1 MTFRRLITRAVL
13 ALICVT
19 FAVTASRAEVPLTLS
34 GQAAEGGLM
43 FGKTNPGATVAL
55 DGVPVPVSPD
65 GHFLLGFGRDSAGS
79 KSLLIRLGAETMT
92 RDIAVQD
99 RDFKI
104 ERIDGLPQRKVTPDP
119 KALARI
125 RAEKALMAAAKT
137 DSDPKAGYLDGFV
150 WPVIGRVSGVYGS
163 QRVLN
168 GKPRRPHYGTD
179 VAAPEGTPVRAI
191 AGGRVAFVHPGMFF
205 NGKTVLI
212 DHGLGLRSVYI
223 HMHETRVK
231 VGQRVEAGVV
241 IGAVGMTGRATGPH
255 LHFALTL
262 TDTPIDP
269 ELVLAPMGQ

>member
-1 MTFRRLITRAVL
+1 MTFRRLITRVVL

-34 GQAAEGGLM
+34 GQTAEGGLM

-55 DGVPVPVSPD
+55 DGVPVQVSPD
-65 GHFLLGFGRDSAGS
+65 GHFLLGFDRDAAGR
-79 KSLLIRLGAETMT
+79 KSLMVRLGAETMV
-92 RDIAVQD
+92 RDITVRD

-104 ERIDGLPQRKVTPDP
+104 ERIDGLPKRKVTPDP

-125 RAEKALMAAAKT
+125 RAEKALMAAAKI
-137 DSDPKAGYLDGFV
+137 DSDPRAGYLDGFV
-150 WPVIGRVSGVYGS
+150 WPVTGRVSGVYGS

-191 AGGRVAFVHPGMFF
+191 AGGRVAFVHSGMFF

-231 VGQRVEAGVV
+231 AGQRVEAGGV

-262 TDTPIDP
+262 ADTPIDP